1 MKKLSD
7 ILIAVGVFVIGLV
20 IFTALLM
27 RGFAPSEAR
36 LAIYTQ
42 HMLQHG
48 WSWIPQAYAGLQGFN
63 FSTVVSL
70 AYLSAVKLGHLT
82 VFTAAVPSAIASGI
96 TLAFV
101 YLLGALRDRSW
112 GLVAVLLVVGTEAF
126 FLTSRS
132 LSYAPYITAIVTMSI
147 YFVVEFEQQRVGLY
161 FTQGILFFLGFLFE
175 GIIGLLLPAI
185 AVCLYLIW
193 RGQFKQFVYQLVW
206 AVIVLIVGLAVLLI
220 AASSQGGS
228 SLVHH
233 VITGQLMT
241 LVPKASWASTPHNWF
256 DLLFYLISFPLA
268 VVTIALRWHQLV
280 WPKAK
285 WEIQFLR
292 FLITWSAVMIV
303 VTIFWGWRPN
313 FMLPMTPALGL
324 LGAYIFN
331 QDHDGGVVVLARKIL
346 LLLFAIVPIAALVVL
361 IVVFSMHYF
370 KQTMYTPFYLHCF
383 ILLALLSILAVF
395 FFLKKRE
402 TIQAKSFLVLLFA
415 AITFLIVNIGVVE
428 QVNANHYK
436 EQLVVNK
443 LDKAMEKTP
452 GQLVF
457 YKIGPGQQD
466 MLMLLNLGIKQAP
479 VFVNDSNAILN
490 ETQTTYLVI
499 SQDDY
504 LPLQRLLSQHYQVLL
519 NAKLDGKPIVV
530 LQSTEKKTPE
540 KRSVTKENV

>member
-1 MKKLSD
+1 
-7 ILIAVGVFVIGLV
+7 
-20 IFTALLM
+20 
-27 RGFAPSEAR
+27 
-36 LAIYTQ
+36 
-42 HMLQHG
+42 
-48 WSWIPQAYAGLQGFN
+48 
-63 FSTVVSL
+63 
-70 AYLSAVKLGHLT
+70 
-82 VFTAAVPSAIASGI
+82 PSAIASGI